1 MPVSI
6 TNTCEVIGMVLVIS
20 GFCLLLLPLTI
31 ASGAV
36 KQWHSP
42 AIVSMLVAGVVLLGL
57 FCVWEKYYAPVTF
70 VPFRYLKD
78 RTVLGACVLSG
89 TMFCSF

>member
-1 MPVSI
+1 ML
-6 TNTCEVIGMVLVIS
+6 LVVG

-31 ASGAV
+31 AATTLN
-36 KQWHSP
+36 KWHTP
-42 AIVSMLVAGVVLLGL
+42 YIIAMLVVGVVLLAL
-57 FCVWEKYYAPVTF
+57 FAIWERYFAPVTF

-89 TMFCSF
+89 TLFCSF

>member
-1 MPVSI
+1 ML
-6 TNTCEVIGMVLVIS
+6 LVVG

-31 ASGAV
+31 AATTLS
-36 KQWHSP
+36 KWHTP
-42 AIVSMLVAGVVLLGL
+42 YIIAMLVVGVVLLAL
-57 FCVWEKYYAPVTF
+57 FAIWERYFAPVTF

-89 TMFCSF
+89 TLFCSF